1 MLNCIYLNYP
11 YKWISKQSNGRL
23 TVGIAFISL
32 LSIHPFIH
40 PYIHYLAV
48 STILHVELKKKN
60 FEDIFKDRKS
70 KLLKPCDLGV

>member
-11 YKWISKQSNGRL
+11 YKWISKSNGRL

-32 LSIHPFIH
+32 LSIH